1 YRLYGVS
8 MKPVPPDWDAFQEYW
23 EHMINNVL
31 EDSRPVR
38 EGFHMYRTMPSPT
51 SKHLSDRANA
61 VVGPLI
67 LKPLVQTPLVK
78 LILWVTT
85 GALPPVIRE
94 RLCLDWTGLDELRY
108 RLHLKAVHATIKA
121 IPTDF
126 QYFPL
131 ARDQR
136 AHYHRTGTVAPIPLP
151 TRNPH
156 QSNRSPTPSA
166 RPPGNGSGDLS
177 NTERADQMA
186 KSPSGDQVSEQ

>member
-1 YRLYGVS
+1 
-8 MKPVPPDWDAFQEYW
+8 
-23 EHMINNVL
+23 
-31 EDSRPVR
+31 
-38 EGFHMYRTMPSPT
+38 MYRTMPPPT
-51 SKHLSDRANA
+51 SKRLSDRANS
-61 VVGPLI
+61 VVGTLI
-67 LKPLVQTPLVK
+67 LKPFVQTPLVK

-108 RLHLKAVHATIKA
+108 RIHLKAVHALIKG

-151 TRNPH
+151 TRNPR
-156 QSNRSPTPSA
+156 QSHRSPTPST
-166 RPPGNGSGDLS
+166 RPRGNGSGDLS
-177 NTERADQMA
+177 KTERADLMA
-186 KSPSGDQVSEQ
+186 KSASGDQVSVQ